1 MIAVRALSL
10 LAAVLLVGAF
20 AIALLG
26 PQDMTLA
33 DALQAFDAGGGARMQ
48 ALVGPGVWRVL
59 AAPLMVRPV
68 WLPLAAL
75 GLVSAGVALTLNT
88 GRSSQT
94 RRRRS

>member
-10 LAAVLLVGAF
+10 LAAALLVGAF

-33 DALQAFDAGGGARMQ
+33 DAVHAVDAGFAARAQ
-48 ALVGPGVWRVL
+48 AALGPALWRFLVQ
-59 AAPLMVRPV
+59 PLMVRPV

-75 GLVSAGVALTLNT
+75 GLVSGGVAMSLGTA
-88 GRSSQT
+88 RPPQT